1 MASAFDDLFGGKDY
15 AEPEV
20 SNSAFD
26 DLLQG
31 KDYSNTSNESY
42 YNRADYNNN
51 DSEADSNSAFDDI
64 FEPEEKQKEKEP
76 EYSVQEAAQQ
86 ANGGQSYLNAA
97 VGELTGEQPQEKLG
111 LFEKPEIKTTPERDA
126 LIEQLKQTPYDSSE
140 YAGYATDEMSAA
152 QIQDFS
158 KRNSI
163 LEQLRAI
170 DQELGNG
177 EMDYTALDR
186 AGSVF
191 SNANYQIA
199 SGLTNAAGTVTR
211 GVGEAINSITNGEKG
226 QKVMDVGT
234 AMQNMS
240 DNMSAAAQQDV
251 ERAKNGL
258 SRFGQAGVDIA
269 TNVIQMGFD
278 AAVGAATGGGSLA
291 SMFLRS
297 AGNSMQQ
304 ARNEGAS
311 TAKQLLYGGVSG
323 GIEVFTEKLADG
335 VAGIYGKGSADD
347 ITESLIRKLSDSDF
361 GRSALRLLSGAVS
374 EGGEEVI
381 SDLFA
386 PYAELIYNNKGFGET
401 LRNTF
406 NGTYDPSEILYDF
419 VIGATI
425 GALGGGTSVI
435 TGQNANANAQL
446 READT
451 IQNNLVQNN
460 GLSEADAR
468 KAADILAK
476 VGRGEE
482 ITKKQSAFLDSV
494 QQANGLDTSK
504 PSTAAPQTEA
514 QTTPTAPT
522 QEEQA
527 QPIEDEVPDVPD
539 TPNRTIDDI
548 QAELDPILA
557 EVQEIDDAI
566 ASVTEGM
573 NSDLKGVGTLEEAKS
588 IRERYRPALEK
599 LNQDKADAQ
608 QRAKALQDEQSA
620 IKSAQNKAVN
630 DRRWENRT
638 AKGAAKAPNPQ
649 PDTHIDNRTME
660 SVGQS
665 NVNAFQYDNPEV
677 KPHFKRAAEIL
688 MRDLGYMQSSMRSEK
703 GKGTVFGVSNQFL
716 DKVRNYFGSTSAA
729 IEACEQIIYDKGR
742 ENFADPKR
750 VELFLDQMLS
760 EGYET
765 LDPSLPPIQASADYM
780 NLKGRLQGG
789 TEFDP
794 RARAI
799 QAEIDADFTGETTA
813 EEAARIVD
821 ERKARTG
828 YYDDA
833 TRDGQEDASRNEGRR
848 SFEEIDAE
856 DTASMEEK
864 YGRTNA
870 SNSGSTNTQGTSQ
883 ESSEGGSDELN
894 SESGESGGGNGNGP
908 WIPPVNQAA
917 KSQQKASKASENS
930 MQNTARQNGSTQGT
944 IYYPSK
950 TEAESLNNAMN
961 RVAADKVGEMNK
973 LAEKETWTGEDVD
986 TAMTIYGQLKYDS
999 VNQHNSDAVD
1009 TWAKIVDAHAT
1020 ASGQAVQ
1027 AWAKWARTGKAA
1039 QLDIDAM
1046 LDENE
1051 DLTPGQKQEIKE
1063 KVQEFSERYDNIKD
1077 ENDPDALDNLRKLIL
1092 EQNEFRK
1099 TGTFGNKNFE
1109 KLLNRETDF
1118 NWLKEYA
1125 IRQMRNIP
1133 ADYTQKPTLGQKLKT
1148 WQVNSQL
1155 TRVGTF
1161 IRNLGGNGTFG
1172 IVDTLVQN
1180 SLGRAI
1186 DSVVST
1192 KTGGRREVAL
1202 DKSWLSSKAREAAVR
1217 AGERSILEVAG
1228 DVDMTGDPNRYGQT
1242 SGRTNKMVGSEAER
1256 FMSRWEQ
1263 LLGYS
1268 LTTSD
1273 RFFRGQIE
1281 QSITE
1286 SLMEKGM
1293 AEAEAREI
1301 AKATADYRLFQN
1313 NGKAAQL
1320 SKTAHDALNKLF
1332 SVGKANGESGFG
1344 LGDLLN
1350 PYPGVP
1356 ANLAVKALEYSP
1368 LNAIKGFKEIVSVI
1382 NDAKTGKTVSGKQM
1396 QAVMDTARGLAGVP
1410 IIAMFTALAKSGL
1423 FKNSDDEDYD
1433 VKAEESAQ
1441 NLSGI
1446 QWNLSAT
1453 MRALDGEA
1461 AEWKDGDNIMKVSW
1475 LEPLNAFM
1483 SIASLF
1489 ADSNE
1494 DRDLES
1500 MASIYLSGAL
1510 QAAMDMP
1517 VMENIQN
1524 AVNTFKYAQGDDL
1537 LQRLGEAGAQLAGD
1551 ALGGMIPAP
1560 ISQTAR
1566 VTDEFVRDTRG
1577 DSKAETAYNAFL
1589 NSIPGMRNTLP
1600 IKTDN
1605 FGNARENEPD
1615 MYNRFMNSFI
1625 RPGAISTFRET
1636 AVQDEIGKLY
1646 KETGDVAL
1654 YPDRNGPK
1662 SIKVDGIDYPLSA
1675 EESRAYHEFVGQKSE
1690 EYVQALI
1697 DNKAYATLT
1706 TDQKKNAVKEM
1717 YELAKGLAKDAYIS
1731 QQGIK
1736 TDTVSD
1742 ATKLLSG
1749 IDKAGTSSDK
1759 TALNER
1765 NLANYIVYSEAFSNS
1780 LKAEDYK
1787 ETDKLAKWYNG
1798 MNDNLKTVLLERNT
1812 DLKRILEYQKIGL
1825 GSETYTKIKTA
1836 IPDAQNEL
1844 DANSTTGSL
1853 VRLYGVAKADIPE
1866 KDRVKVLE
1874 QLVQGSNGFIGAN
1887 AKAAVSTLKQYGLSV
1902 EQTAQFFDIALH
1914 CATYKDTGDAK
1925 DFKGKLTPE
1934 NTAFALMQIPGLTDA
1949 QRTAAYNSIRS
1960 QVSNYYNDWKNYSY
1974 SSEVKWFTN
1983 PKNKAAYGTNIRISP
1998 QGQNAL
2004 LASAS

>member
-1 MASAFDDLFGGKDY
+1 MATDLDYINELLSRSDDTSA
-15 AEPEV
+15 
-20 SNSAFD
+20 N
-26 DLLQG
+26 
-31 KDYSNTSNESY
+31 NTSDFDYVNSLLSNNESSNNY
-42 YNRADYNNN
+42 DNYSGSNDYQSNIPSEDNLDSDTDYVDAVINNQE
-51 DSEADSNSAFDDI
+51 S
-64 FEPEEKQKEKEP
+64 KEP

-126 LIEQLKQTPYDSSE
+126 LIEELKKTPYDSSE

-158 KRNSI
+158 KRNAI
-163 LEQLRAI
+163 LEQLHAI

-211 GVGEAINSITNGEKG
+211 GVGEAINSVTGGEKG
-226 QKVMDVGT
+226 QKVIDVGT

-240 DNMSAAAQQDV
+240 DNMSTAAQQDV

-311 TAKQLLYGGVSG
+311 TARQLLYGGVSG

-335 VAGIYGKGSADD
+335 VAGIYGKGAADD

-381 SDLFA
+381 SDLLA

-425 GALGGGTSVI
+425 GALGGGTSVM

-482 ITKKQSAFLDSV
+482 ITKKQQAFLDTVQKANGIDTTTHEETAPQAEAETTPTISAQPEQT
-494 QQANGLDTSK
+494 QQAEAPAASAPQTQAQQTATQPTTTAAVPASATQTTAESPTTSTPKTVQVGTTYNKEGAGRRITSYNGFEVSGYTNEKNWMQTTTLKAPDGSTITVRHGNSPAK
-504 PSTAAPQTEA
+504 GNAAIKDAVDSWYKSHPEYTLSSQATEQSTQPSTPQPAPETPTSLTAQSSAQEVDNSPFDWESKSYKGYSLQFQNEYDGDTVYDIIAPDGRKVGTATESNLPGETTSPDEVMAVIDNDIAKNPTTQSPTAQPQNPTQQPAGAAPQ
-514 QTTPTAPT
+514 
-522 QEEQA
+522 
-527 QPIEDEVPDVPD
+527 
-539 TPNRTIDDI
+539 
-548 QAELDPILA
+548 
-557 EVQEIDDAI
+557 
-566 ASVTEGM
+566 
-573 NSDLKGVGTLEEAKS
+573 
-588 IRERYRPALEK
+588 
-599 LNQDKADAQ
+599 
-608 QRAKALQDEQSA
+608 
-620 IKSAQNKAVN
+620 
-630 DRRWENRT
+630 
-638 AKGAAKAPNPQ
+638 
-649 PDTHIDNRTME
+649 
-660 SVGQS
+660 
-665 NVNAFQYDNPEV
+665 
-677 KPHFKRAAEIL
+677 
-688 MRDLGYMQSSMRSEK
+688 
-703 GKGTVFGVSNQFL
+703 
-716 DKVRNYFGSTSAA
+716 
-729 IEACEQIIYDKGR
+729 
-742 ENFADPKR
+742 
-750 VELFLDQMLS
+750 
-760 EGYET
+760 
-765 LDPSLPPIQASADYM
+765 PS
-780 NLKGRLQGG
+780 
-789 TEFDP
+789 
-794 RARAI
+794 
-799 QAEIDADFTGETTA
+799 GE
-813 EEAARIVD
+813 
-821 ERKARTG
+821 
-828 YYDDA
+828 
-833 TRDGQEDASRNEGRR
+833 
-848 SFEEIDAE
+848 
-856 DTASMEEK
+856 
-864 YGRTNA
+864 
-870 SNSGSTNTQGTSQ
+870 NTQGTSQ
-883 ESSEGGSDELN
+883 NAPQQPSGELN
-894 SESGESGGGNGNGP
+894 SESGESSGGNGNGP
-908 WIPPVNQAA
+908 WVPPVNQSA

-930 MQNTARQNGSTQGT
+930 MRNTAQQNGSTQGT

-961 RVAADKVGEMNK
+961 RVAADKVGEMNR
-973 LAEKETWTGEDVD
+973 LAEKETWTGEDID

-1051 DLTPGQKQEIKE
+1051 DLTSEQKQEIKE

-1092 EQNEFRK
+1092 EQNDFRR

-1109 KLLNRETDF
+1109 KLLNKETDF

-1133 ADYTQKPTLGQKLKT
+1133 ADYTEKPTLGQKLKT
-1148 WQVNSQL
+1148 WQVNAQL
-1155 TRVGTF
+1155 SRIGTF
-1161 IRNLGGNGTFG
+1161 FRNIGGNASFG
-1172 IVDTLVQN
+1172 IIDTLSQDLPGVM
-1180 SLGRAI
+1180 I
-1186 DSVVST
+1186 DNIVS
-1192 KTGGRREVAL
+1192 KYTGKREVAF
-1202 DKSWLSSKAREAAVR
+1202 DKSWLNKNAREAAIK

-1242 SGRTNKMVGSEAER
+1242 SGRTNKMVGNEAQR

-1273 RFFRGQIE
+1273 RVFRGQIE
-1281 QSITE
+1281 TSYTDALVDQYVKTHPDATDEEI
-1286 SLMEKGM
+1286 KQYRV
-1293 AEAEAREI
+1293 EAAQI
-1301 AKATADYRLFQN
+1301 AKEVADYRLFQN
-1313 NGKAAQL
+1313 QGRAAKL
-1320 SKTAHDALNKLF
+1320 SKGAHDLLNTL
-1332 SVGKANGESGFG
+1332 SIGGENGQGGFG

-1368 LNAIKGFKEIVSVI
+1368 ANLAKGAYEMAKLIK
-1382 NDAKTGKTVSGKQM
+1382 DAKAGKAVTGQQM
-1396 QAVMDTARGLAGVP
+1396 TAVMDMARGMSGAP
-1410 IIAMFTALAKSGL
+1410 IIALFTALVKTGL
-1423 FKNSDDEDYD
+1423 FRNSDDEDYD
-1433 VKAEESAQ
+1433 VAAEEAAQ
-1441 NLSGI
+1441 NLSGV

-1453 MRALDGEA
+1453 MRAAQGGTSDWQE
-1461 AEWKDGDNIMKVSW
+1461 GDDIMKVSW

-1483 SIASLF
+1483 SIASLLS
-1489 ADSNE
+1489 DSN
-1494 DRDLES
+1494 DDFDLSS
-1500 MASIYLSGAL
+1500 MSSKYFEGAI
-1510 QAAMDMP
+1510 QAALDMP

-1524 AVNTFKYAQGDDL
+1524 AVNTFKYSSGDTIWQKGL
-1537 LQRLGEAGAQLAGD
+1537 EAGAQLAGD

-1566 VTDEFVRDTRG
+1566 VTDDYVRDTRG

-1589 NSIPGMRNTLP
+1589 NSLPGARNSLP
-1600 IKTDN
+1600 VKTDN
-1605 FGNARENEPD
+1605 FGNARENEPN
-1615 MYNRFMNSFI
+1615 MLLRTLNSFVL
-1625 RPGAISTFRET
+1625 PGAISTFRET

-1646 KETGDVAL
+1646 EETGDAAL

-1697 DNKAYATLT
+1697 DNKAYKTLT

-1731 QQGIK
+1731 EQGIK

-1866 KDRVKVLE
+1866 KDRLAVLE
-1874 QLVQGSNGFIGAN
+1874 KLVQGDSGFIGAN